1 MIYVD
6 TSVAL
11 AHLLAEDRRPVAEF
25 WNEPLIASRLLDYE
39 IRTRLNNL
47 RVAAAAREIA
57 EALTQRIALI
67 ELVPEV
73 VQRARKND
81 PVQLRTLDA
90 LHLASVE
97 FLRGQGV
104 ALELATYDERMRAA
118 ASKLKIPL
126 YRL

>member
-1 MIYVD
+1 VIYVD
-6 TSVAL
+6 TSVVL
-11 AHLLAEDRRPVAEF
+11 AHLLAEDRRPVPEF

-39 IRTRLNNL
+39 VRTRLNNL
-47 RVAAAAREIA
+47 RIATAGREIA
-57 EALTQRIALI
+57 DALIQRIALI

-73 VQRARKND
+73 VHRARQKD

-90 LHLASVE
+90 LHIGSVE

-104 ALELATYDERMRAA
+104 ALELATFDERMRAA
-118 ASKLKIPL
+118 AIKLKIPL